1 MSSSSDVDAEAWD
14 ENVRLRQRLLLRERQ
29 LQEAQE
35 AHYIEQDRSERL
47 VKRCKRLTNS
57 LQVVAAAGMRRGR
70 AATVED
76 IRDVRDSLQHLS
88 REMTHV
94 VSLEEALFAK
104 ERALDAMSRKSK
116 SAWRSVQKDARQLR
130 SVSSENMILQKRL
143 NGMVR
148 KRLVE

>member
-1 MSSSSDVDAEAWD
+1 
-14 ENVRLRQRLLLRERQ
+14 
-29 LQEAQE
+29 
-35 AHYIEQDRSERL
+35 
-47 VKRCKRLTNS
+47 
-57 LQVVAAAGMRRGR
+57 MRRGR
-70 AATVED
+70 AATMED

-116 SAWRSVQKDARQLR
+116 STWRSVQKDARQLR

-148 KRLVE
+148 RRLDERLHKHGCTGLYGAVRGCAVLAVLSSSVQFCARLLSTNN